1 MLSHYLGVALRGFRT
16 APIATAANAVTLA
29 LGLVCFITASAVVGF
44 WKRAEQHFPNAERTV
59 VLTTEL
65 SLARAGVATGQRPQ
79 SNHYAAQY
87 LKSDF
92 PQIEA
97 VARATLLN
105 AYSAV
110 SDGKDRAIRVYG
122 FGADPEF
129 LRIFDLPFI
138 AGDPRTALSQPHSVI
153 LTRDAARRLYGT
165 EDVLGRQIVLGLEWF
180 CTITGVIDSIPEP
193 SHMGRSSSAS
203 MPFEMLTSRDI
214 YELAVSTNSGGRD
227 TTQMP
232 ENWTWTPN
240 TTYVLLPKDG
250 SLTAKQLAEQLPAF
264 LARHAPPQQVESTN
278 MKLGLV
284 PVDELLELAGGSV
297 GFVRETGLSIA
308 TVLLML
314 GSLVL
319 AIACVNYA
327 NLATA
332 RAAGRAR
339 DVGLRKALGAN
350 SRQIMVQH
358 LFEAALLTGIA
369 LALALGLIALI
380 VPVLR
385 AESGI
390 DLRVSLLADVG
401 SWLSLLGLLVAVTLA
416 AGAYPAFVLSRV
428 RPVFALRVGRLRIGP
443 RSLSTLLVGTQ
454 YAVTSF
460 LLIAVTVT
468 FLQNR
473 ELERTGLNT
482 TRDPL
487 LVVENYPVLTNV
499 SSQALRDELR
509 RLPQVRSETGM
520 SVPPWS
526 QQIGTT
532 VFKRS
537 PDPSA
542 ALQSTLVYSVGF
554 DFFGTFEIPV
564 LAGRVFDESRP
575 PVFAPGQPREIVIDR
590 ALAEQ
595 LGFASPKEAVDQPLY
610 PPNFSQSADAPQTA
624 PIVIIGVV
632 ENRPLNVTTGTGP
645 TVTAYNFDPGPIFHV
660 LRISAADVSG
670 TLRDI
675 DALWRRRVPA
685 FALNRRFVDEYFNES
700 YANFARINQA
710 FVGLAAFALLIST
723 IGLFA
728 MAVLIASRRA
738 HEIGVRKVLGAS
750 TANVVGLLLKSFSK
764 PVVIASVLAWP
775 LAYLAARTYLRS
787 FIDPIALTPAPFVV
801 CLVLTLAIAWSAVG
815 GQTLRAARR
824 KPAAVLRAE

>member
-1 MLSHYLGVALRGFRT
+1 
-16 APIATAANAVTLA
+16 
-29 LGLVCFITASAVVGF
+29 
-44 WKRAEQHFPNAERTV
+44 
-59 VLTTEL
+59 
-65 SLARAGVATGQRPQ
+65 
-79 SNHYAAQY
+79 
-87 LKSDF
+87 
-92 PQIEA
+92 
-97 VARATLLN
+97 
-105 AYSAV
+105 
-110 SDGKDRAIRVYG
+110 
-122 FGADPEF
+122 
-129 LRIFDLPFI
+129 
-138 AGDPRTALSQPHSVI
+138 
-153 LTRDAARRLYGT
+153 
-165 EDVLGRQIVLGLEWF
+165 
-180 CTITGVIDSIPEP
+180 
-193 SHMGRSSSAS
+193 
-203 MPFEMLTSRDI
+203 
-214 YELAVSTNSGGRD
+214 
-227 TTQMP
+227 
-232 ENWTWTPN
+232 
-240 TTYVLLPKDG
+240 
-250 SLTAKQLAEQLPAF
+250 
-264 LARHAPPQQVESTN
+264 
-278 MKLGLV
+278 
-284 PVDELLELAGGSV
+284 
-297 GFVRETGLSIA
+297 
-308 TVLLML
+308 
-314 GSLVL
+314 
-319 AIACVNYA
+319 
-327 NLATA
+327 
-332 RAAGRAR
+332 
-339 DVGLRKALGAN
+339 
-350 SRQIMVQH
+350 
-358 LFEAALLTGIA
+358 
-369 LALALGLIALI
+369 
-380 VPVLR
+380 
-385 AESGI
+385 
-390 DLRVSLLADVG
+390 LLADAG

-537 PDPSA
+537 PEPSA

-575 PVFAPGQPREIVIDR
+575 PLFAPGQPRELVVDR

-595 LGFASPKEAVDQPLY
+595 LGFASPEAAVDQPLY

-728 MAVLIASRRA
+728 MAVLVASRRA

-750 TANVVGLLLKSFSK
+750 TANVVGLLLRSFSK

-775 LAYLAARTYLRS
+775 LAYLAARAYLRS
-787 FIDPIALTPAPFVV
+787 FIDPIALTPVPFVV